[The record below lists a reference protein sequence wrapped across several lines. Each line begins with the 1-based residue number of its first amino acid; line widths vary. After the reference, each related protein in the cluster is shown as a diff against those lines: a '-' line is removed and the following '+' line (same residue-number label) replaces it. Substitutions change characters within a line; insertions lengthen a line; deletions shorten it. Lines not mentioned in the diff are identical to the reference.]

1 MMLTGDE
8 PDSQLTE
15 AELEARYSAQQE
27 VSEADD
33 SLKGADLDAPAE
45 LAAAAES
52 PQAESEGEV
61 TPEVAFGVEEGN
73 SAQTQDPLPAEDGKT
88 KKPA

>member
-15 AELEARYSAQQE
+15 PQSEAGNSAQQE

-33 SLKGADLDAPAE
+33 SAQGADLDAPAE
-45 LAAAAES
+45 LSAAAES
-52 PQAESEGEV
+52 PQAESESEV
-61 TPEVAFGVEEGN
+61 TPEVAFGVEEGI
-73 SAQTQDPLPAEDGKT
+73 SALTQDPLPAEDGKT